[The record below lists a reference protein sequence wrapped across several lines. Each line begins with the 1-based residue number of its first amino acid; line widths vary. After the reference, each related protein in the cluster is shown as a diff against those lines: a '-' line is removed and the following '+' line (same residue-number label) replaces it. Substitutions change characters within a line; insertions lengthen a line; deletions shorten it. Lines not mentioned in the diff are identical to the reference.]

1 MPPFDLRFDHPP
13 FRLSGAVY
21 AALLNHAPQL
31 ASLGDAVHRP
41 PYKAPPQAP
50 VLAVQPRNSLALNGA
65 TVALPSDA
73 PAVQLGASLGIVIGR
88 VACRVPAAQA
98 LQWVAGYTLVNDLCL
113 PHASHYRP
121 AVRLQARDGFCVIG
135 PGVLPASA
143 IAHPDALA
151 VQIEIDGHLAQ
162 ATDTAGRLR
171 GVAQLIA
178 DVSDFMTL
186 QPGDLLLL
194 GASAAAPLARPGR
207 QTRRPAGVAFMHCEC
222 ELAVVTGKTA
232 RGVKAADAMAHV
244 AGYTV
249 CNDRHARGH
258 GQRGRR

>member
-13 FRLSGAVY
+13 YRLSGAVY

-31 ASLGDAVHRP
+31 AALGDAVHQP

-50 VLAVQPRNSLALNGA
+50 VLAVRPRNTLALDGG
-65 TVALPSDA
+65 TVVIPADA
-73 PAVQLGASLGIVIGR
+73 EGVQLGASLGIVIGR

-121 AVRLQARDGFCVIG
+121 AVRFKARDGFCVIG

-143 IAHPDALA
+143 IADPDALA

-162 ATDTAGRLR
+162 TTDTTGRRR

-194 GASAAAPLARPGR
+194 GASAAAPLARPGQSVTISIAGLGTQR
-207 QTRRPAGVAFMHCEC
+207 IHLRAEQPAEAS
-222 ELAVVTGKTA
+222 A
-232 RGVKAADAMAHV
+232 
-244 AGYTV
+244 
-249 CNDRHARGH
+249 
-258 GQRGRR
+258 